1 MVNYADPDETS
12 PPGNVWHPVTEALRK
27 RWWYEYEKE
36 IRLIY
41 HLHSNNGLPESS
53 FQGDPT
59 PKQQGVWVSCNLSKA
74 ISAIVL
80 APFSPPFLEEA
91 VKAISEKFGLDSSI
105 VKRSRI
111 EEGAPVPPGLYRLS
125 DL

>member
-41 HLHSNNGLPESS
+41 HLHSNNGLPNPASKGILRLNSKEYGFRATCQRRFQQSS
-53 FQGDPT
+53 
-59 PKQQGVWVSCNLSKA
+59 
-74 ISAIVL
+74 
-80 APFSPPFLEEA
+80 
-91 VKAISEKFGLDSSI
+91 
-105 VKRSRI
+105 
-111 EEGAPVPPGLYRLS
+111 
-125 DL
+125 